1 MTVIKAVYT
10 SPRKHGNTAVLTDRV
25 IDGILAVLPDAQI
38 ERIYFVERIVVKPC
52 TECYACMRS
61 DGMCIIINDDYNPLR
76 EKLLAADGIL
86 FAAPIFFYG
95 INGKAKL
102 FIDRCQSLWVK
113 KYRIDGYKW
122 GEKPPARKG
131 FFISAGATRG
141 KELFSGSLLTMRY
154 FFDTFDAE
162 LSESLLCTGLDD
174 ENDAAQNAECLAEAF
189 EKGKK
194 FGLALAKQSQNG

>member
-10 SPRKHGNTAVLTDRV
+10 SPRKFGNTAALQDRV
-25 IDGILAVLPDAQI
+25 IDGILEILPDAQI

-76 EKLLAADGIL
+76 EKLLSADGIL
-86 FAAPIFFYG
+86 FASPIFFYG
-95 INGKAKL
+95 ISGKAKL

-113 KYRIDGYKW
+113 KYRIDGYKF
-122 GEKPPARKG
+122 GEKPFARKG
-131 FFISAGATRG
+131 FFISAGATQG
-141 KELFSGSLLTMRY
+141 KDLFTGSLLTMRY

-162 LSESLLCTGLDD
+162 LTGSLLCRGLDAED
-174 ENDAAQNAECLAEAF
+174 DALKNAECLAEAF
-189 EKGKK
+189 KKGKN
-194 FGLALAKQSQNG
+194 FGLALAKQTQNG